1 MDTTLRYEG
10 KILDGKPFFA
20 EPVAL
25 PENAKI
31 MIVVEP
37 SLAGQTETLTPAQRN
52 AAKRFLQTTQE
63 IREQGFTEDDQA
75 ALANLNSAQYKY
87 KHDMVLNV

>member
-31 MIVVEP
+31 MIIVEP
-37 SLAGQTETLTPAQRN
+37 PLAEQAETLTPAQRS
-52 AAKRFLQTTQE
+52 AAQRFLQATQE
-63 IREQGFTEDDQA
+63 IRAQGFTEDDQA
-75 ALANLNSAQYKY
+75 ALANLNSGQYKY
-87 KHDMVLNV
+87 KHDRVLNV